1 MKNRINLFK
10 RKPQA
15 DYISVNGPKIRKYL
29 TGLGIVL
36 FAIFLVL
43 MSQVV
48 RLNKEQQDGLKKK
61 ETYLRY
67 LLDEKNIEANI
78 RYFKSKQAQVDAFL
92 KEDAQFVPYYEV
104 LKKSLGETTND
115 KATLEV
121 IDIDKDRNT
130 RFVVKFNNT
139 DEMLLFLRYVEN
151 EEFLKNFQS
160 LTLQSFSLN
169 QQLKKGSSYQLELR
183 GVFKELNTK

>member
-10 RKPQA
+10 RKPQQ
-15 DYISVNGPKIRKYL
+15 DYFSANAPKLKKYL
-29 TGLGIVL
+29 TILGAIL
-36 FAIFLVL
+36 FIIFLIL
-43 MSQVV
+43 IIQIIF
-48 RLNKEQQDGLKKK
+48 LNTEQQEGLTKK

-67 LLDEKNIEANI
+67 LLSEKDIEANI
-78 RYFKSKQAQVDAFL
+78 RYFKSKQLQVNTFL

-104 LKKSLGETTND
+104 LKKSLGETAND
-115 KATLEV
+115 KATLEA

-139 DEMLLFLRYVEN
+139 DEMLLFLRYIET
-151 EEFLKNFQS
+151 EEFLTNFQS

-169 QQLKKGSSYQLELR
+169 QQQKKGSNYQLELQ
-183 GVFKELNTK
+183 GVFKELKIK